1 MGTDGVRYL
10 EPMASPRSRQ
20 AARFRARQR
29 RAQLRA
35 RRLVLLGLVGAL
47 VVVTLSLTA
56 FGGGSQSAGT
66 ALEPETRSLGAGSI
80 RPRQTVLATVGNL
93 QVRLPVPAASVT
105 AIGYHGAADGALA
118 LQPAGRQG
126 NEGLLARLWRRI
138 AGSGRTHP
146 VWYALDG
153 RNGTEVLDIGIPP
166 GTDVYAPVD
175 GSVVAISDLVIDG
188 KRIGARI
195 DLRPSAAP
203 STTVSIVN
211 IEPDPS
217 LAVGSPVIAAVSKLG
232 TGVDIASV
240 EEQALAEH
248 TTGDGNNV
256 AISVYP
262 SSSLVP

>member
-1 MGTDGVRYL
+1 
-10 EPMASPRSRQ
+10 MASPRSRQ

-35 RRLVLLGLVGAL
+35 RRLVLLALVGSL
-47 VVVTLSLTA
+47 VGVTLVLTA
-56 FGGGSQSAGT
+56 FGGGSQGTVT
-66 ALEPETRSLGAGSI
+66 ALEPENPSLGAGSI
-80 RPRQTVLATVGNL
+80 RPRPILLATVGNL
-93 QVRLPVPAASVT
+93 RIRLPVPSAAVT
-105 AIGYHGAADGALA
+105 AIGYHGATDGALA

-153 RNGTEVLDIGIPP
+153 GNGTEVLDIGIPP

-175 GSVVAISDLVIDG
+175 GSVVSISDVVVDG
-188 KRIGARI
+188 RRIGARI

-203 STTVSIVN
+203 STTVSLLN

-240 EEQALAEH
+240 EEQALAKH
-248 TTGDGNNV
+248 STGDGNNV